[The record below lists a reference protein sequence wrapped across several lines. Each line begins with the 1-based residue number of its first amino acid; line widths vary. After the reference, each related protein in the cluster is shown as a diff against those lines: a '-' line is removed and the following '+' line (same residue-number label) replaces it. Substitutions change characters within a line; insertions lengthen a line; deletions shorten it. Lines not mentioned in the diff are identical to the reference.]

1 MGRKMSVF
9 GWIRD
14 FIGIRKDAIETKKA
28 KLEVNRL
35 QDEQRER
42 ESIKRADLE
51 DVKKYDPK
59 TKKLL
64 RKIEELEKQKV
75 LKCQLQSKLNICSL
89 LLVIIFKIVL
99 LVIIIILFIYLI
111 SKLS

>member
-1 MGRKMSVF
+1 MSVF
-9 GWIRD
+9 GWVRD
-14 FIGIRKDAIETKKA
+14 FIGIRKDAIETKKV

-64 RKIEELEKQKV
+64 RKIESETRKQI
-75 LKCQLQSKLNICSL
+75 QSWYALNIW
-89 LLVIIFKIVL
+89 IVF
-99 LVIIIILFIYLI
+99 LVIIIFLIVYLI
-111 SKLS
+111 SKLF